1 MTPALVEYP
10 IGKWAATISV
20 ENPPDRRTTHVI
32 EGSPAATRKYQIGG
46 HRDGHADMPCMKRL
60 ILSEA
65 KYRELKVGFVLQT
78 NYWCRRSGHAL
89 EAGRQ
94 YTQTTIY

>member
-1 MTPALVEYP
+1 MGSYNLG
-10 IGKWAATISV
+10 GKPQA
-20 ENPPDRRTTHVI
+20 PDRRTAHVI

-60 ILSEA
+60 ILSKA

-89 EAGRQ
+89 EAGSKQ
-94 YTQTTIY
+94 QFTKSLQSH